1 MNKDI
6 LLQIAINFFKEL
18 LEFFCNSEVR
28 TLAEIEAELSRIMKA
43 FVRELIKAYIKLAD
57 EAILDVLE

>member
-1 MNKDI
+1 
-6 LLQIAINFFKEL
+6 L